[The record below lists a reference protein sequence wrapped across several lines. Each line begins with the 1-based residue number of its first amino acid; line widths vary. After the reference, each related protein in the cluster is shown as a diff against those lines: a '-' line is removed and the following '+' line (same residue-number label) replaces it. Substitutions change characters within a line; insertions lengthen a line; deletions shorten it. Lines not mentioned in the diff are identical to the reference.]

1 MRARL
6 YAGSDEG
13 ERERRS
19 ARGIACVDPRT
30 GRCRSSDTSLQSAR
44 RTAPSVSLIWS
55 FDAAK
60 LEHRRALNQNP
71 PVIFEPESEMLPPEQ
86 LRELQTARLRTLLA
100 YVKERVP
107 LYRERLAAVE
117 ARGIA
122 SLEHLRQ
129 LPFTRKDDLRDSYP
143 FGMLAVPREELI

>member
-1 MRARL
+1 
-6 YAGSDEG
+6 
-13 ERERRS
+13 
-19 ARGIACVDPRT
+19 
-30 GRCRSSDTSLQSAR
+30 
-44 RTAPSVSLIWS
+44 
-55 FDAAK
+55 
-60 LEHRRALNQNP
+60 
-71 PVIFEPESEMLPPEQ
+71 MLPREQ

-117 ARGIA
+117 TRGIA

-143 FGMLAVPREELI
+143 FGMLAVPREELIRIHAS